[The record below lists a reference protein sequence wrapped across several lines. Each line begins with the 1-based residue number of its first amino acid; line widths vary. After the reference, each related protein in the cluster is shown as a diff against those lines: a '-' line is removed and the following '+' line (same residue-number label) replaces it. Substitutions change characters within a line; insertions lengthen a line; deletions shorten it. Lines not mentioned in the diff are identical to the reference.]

1 LSNPASILFSDW
13 LPVLRVI
20 VVGTAGYFFLLL
32 VLRAAGPRTLAK
44 TSIFDF
50 IMLVSIGSVYGRIL
64 TAEEVSLVEACVAY
78 ALLTGLHYFV
88 SWLRTRSTRFATFL
102 DAAPVLLYFRGTYVE
117 RELRRARMRHSDI
130 EAAVRHNGMGS
141 MASVDAVVLEAD
153 GELSIVR
160 KDSGDHELTDKVDTG

>member
-1 LSNPASILFSDW
+1 LSAVSSILFSGW
-13 LPVLRVI
+13 LPVARVI
-20 VVGTAGYFFLLL
+20 IVGTAGYFFLLF

-50 IMLVSIGSVYGRIL
+50 IMLVSIGSVFGRIL

-78 ALLTGLHYFV
+78 ALLTGLHYSV
-88 SWLRTRSTRFATFL
+88 SRLRARSGRFATFL

-117 RELRRARMRHSDI
+117 RELRRARIWHSDI
-130 EAAVRHNGMGS
+130 EAAVRHSGLGS
-141 MASVDAVVLEAD
+141 MTKVDAVVLEAD

-160 KDSGDHELTDKVDTG
+160 KEPGAQELTYKVNAS